1 MPALFQYEFMVR
13 ALIGG
18 MLVGALAPVLGTFL
32 VLRRFSLI
40 ADTLSHVA
48 LMGVAIG
55 MATQTFPAL
64 TALVAATL
72 GAVVIELLRSRR
84 KLPGDVTL
92 AVVLYTS
99 LAVAVVIISGSRG
112 FDVDLFSFLFG
123 SILVVSPLD
132 VWLLGALM
140 VVTVLFVTTFFTEL
154 AQASFDEDLARA
166 SGVPVNWVN
175 LGLAI
180 LTGATITLSMRV
192 VGVLLVGAMIVVP
205 VLAGQRLVKGLRAAI
220 VAAAIIGVGS
230 SILGLTLAFYTEV
243 SAGGATVLTAV
254 AVLFLVEGASIV
266 RRRIRPVEAPV
277 AERGHAHTHA
287 H

>member
-1 MPALFQYEFMVR
+1 MPAFLQYEFMVR

-18 MLVGALAPVLGTFL
+18 VLVGALAPVLGTFL

-40 ADTLSHVA
+40 ADTLAHVA

-55 MATQTFPAL
+55 MATRTYPAF
-64 TALVAATL
+64 TALAAAVA
-72 GAVVIELLRSRR
+72 GAIIIELLRSRR

-92 AVVLYTS
+92 AIVLYTS
-99 LAVAVVIISGSRG
+99 LAVAVVIISASRG
-112 FDVDLFSFLFG
+112 FNVDLFAFLFG

-132 VWLLGALM
+132 VALLGVLT
-140 VVTVLFVTTFFTEL
+140 VVTVLFVTVFFVEL
-154 AQASFDEDLARA
+154 AQSAFDEDLARA
-166 SGVPVNWVN
+166 SGVPVDWVN

-220 VAAAIIGVGS
+220 FAAVLIGVGS
-230 SILGLTLAFYTEV
+230 SILGLILAFYTDV

-254 AVLFLVEGASIV
+254 AVLFLVEGFSIIQ
-266 RRRIRPVEAPV
+266 RRRQPTEEPA
-277 AERGHAHTHA
+277 ALERGHSHTH
-287 H
+287 